1 MGLSLIQ
8 WTKYTYNPWLGC
20 RKVAPECEK
29 CYIVRQTPLRVRGIK
44 HGSERH
50 RCAESTLKQPL
61 AWNKEPWVCLKC
73 GISWAIPGSHSD
85 CDGEQFCRARV
96 FCLSLGD
103 WLDNE
108 VPIEWLTDLL
118 AMIHKCQNLDW
129 QLLTKRPQNF
139 KTRMALVL
147 QYCDDELAEW
157 LKQWTW
163 SKENGY
169 GNPPPNVWIG
179 VSAGA
184 DQRAALDIPAKI
196 HFLSCEPMIHEMDK
210 TYANAFNWIIFGG
223 ESEPGGEPR
232 PFDVINLDRAL
243 KFCRENQIPAFV
255 KQMGGAPV
263 FSHDRFDDSGIVT
276 AGWRK
281 DVTFPGGCTIK
292 LGDGHGGDMEQWPER
307 FRVREFP
314 KAI

>member
-44 HGSERH
+44 HGAKRH
-50 RCAESTLKQPL
+50 RCAESTLKEPL
-61 AWNKEPWVCLKC
+61 RWDREAKAEGVR
-73 GISWAIPGSHSD
+73 
-85 CDGEQFCRARV
+85 ERV

-103 WLDNE
+103 WLDKE

-118 AMIHKCQNLDW
+118 VMVWRCQNLDW
-129 QLLTKRPQNF
+129 LLLTKRPQNWRERIG
-139 KTRMALVL
+139 KALM
-147 QYCDDELAEW
+147 LASENDRYEIGFVDW
-157 LKQWTW
+157 LNKWMQVFLGGIGT
-163 SKENGY
+163 Y
-169 GNPPPNVWIG
+169 PANVWIG

-184 DQRAALDIPAKI
+184 DQAAALEIPAKI
-196 HFLSCEPMIHEMDK
+196 HFLSCEPMLRP
-210 TYANAFNWIIFGG
+210 YPLLNAKFDWIIFGG

-232 PFDVINLDRAL
+232 PFDVIDLDRGL
-243 KFCRENQIPAFV
+243 KFCRENKVAAFV

-263 FSHDRFDDSGIVT
+263 FPRDYFDDNSRVT
-276 AGWRK
+276 YGWRD

-292 LGDGHGGDMEQWPER
+292 LSNNHGSEIEQWPER
-307 FRVREFP
+307 FQVRDFP
-314 KAI
+314 NAA